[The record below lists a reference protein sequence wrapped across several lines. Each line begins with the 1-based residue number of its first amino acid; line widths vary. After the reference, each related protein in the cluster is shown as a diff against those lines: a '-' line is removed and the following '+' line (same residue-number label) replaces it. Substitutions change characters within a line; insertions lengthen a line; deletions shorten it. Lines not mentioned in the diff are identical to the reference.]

1 MRVIGWGKSLTVH
14 LSRAM
19 VDRLGFIKGDAVVVP
34 TADGEACVIA
44 REQALARLR
53 AFRGL
58 MPPAFRFDRD
68 EASVR

>member
-1 MRVIGWGKSLTVH
+1 MRVVGWGKSLTLR

-19 VDRLGFIKGDAVVVP
+19 VDRLGLRRGDAIVVP
-34 TADGEACVIA
+34 TADGAARAVA

-58 MPPAFRFDRD
+58 MPAAFRFDRD
-68 EASVR
+68 EANVR